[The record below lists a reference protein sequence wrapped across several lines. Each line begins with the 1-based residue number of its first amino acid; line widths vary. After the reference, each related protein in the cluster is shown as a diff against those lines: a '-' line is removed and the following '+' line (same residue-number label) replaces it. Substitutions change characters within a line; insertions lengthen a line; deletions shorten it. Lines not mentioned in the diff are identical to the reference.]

1 MAYKDFSQLISLLLL
16 PCYRWE
22 NQGQEKKPPAQ
33 HYTICNLNR
42 DSNQGHLTPETEFLT
57 PMWCWFPLQGVKRP
71 EHGSSK
77 GVSSELCPEVL
88 AQSGALTRWCV
99 CNAGGACW
107 QWTHPLGFA
116 SPKSQ
121 AACTHP
127 GALPPRAAWIGPIFI
142 FCFNR
147 TQWCNAQRAEKAT
160 SLPWWRT
167 RFGGSLVSQSSNIP
181 GSPSCSWRA
190 TCLWIRLVSW
200 CWSKGYTHP

>member
-1 MAYKDFSQLISLLLL
+1 MSCGLQGFFSINLVAITPLLQMGK
-16 PCYRWE
+16 PRP
-22 NQGQEKKPPAQ
+22 GKKPPAQ

-42 DSNQGHLTPETEFLT
+42 DSNQGDLTPGTEFLT

-71 EHGSSK
+71 EYGSSK

-88 AQSGALTRWCV
+88 TQSGALTRWCV

-116 SPKSQ
+116 SPRSQ

-142 FCFNR
+142 FDFNR
-147 TQWCNAQRAEKAT
+147 TQWCNAQRAEKR
-160 SLPWWRT
+160 PRQCHD
-167 RFGGSLVSQSSNIP
+167 GGHALEV
-181 GSPSCSWRA
+181 
-190 TCLWIRLVSW
+190 L
-200 CWSKGYTHP
+200 